1 MHRSD
6 YTAARHLQQQIPRSI
21 ADVLALLKQYGI
33 VQAAFSIL
41 HTILF
46 RKFSMLSKAL
56 TVAVLLAVSA
66 AHAQTAPSPLS
77 FRTVKIEAKSC
88 HGKDQENKPVCHESE
103 AVYPITG
110 DRHLDNWVRK
120 QFHGTLP
127 TQRSVQTKLNRDED
141 VKYANET
148 NPQKLREYGDV
159 CRINEMETLELEGY
173 TPRYAVFKSVF
184 WEYQCGPHG
193 NASIS
198 LIVLKRG
205 VANPK
210 ALELKDILLPGQKA
224 RLVRLLKE
232 AYIKDLMEGG
242 SNRQQAQKTADRP
255 NSAYLSADWR
265 FGKDGIIFAYQSGDI
280 GDNFSYPEVT
290 LSPRDL
296 QGVIKGEILREIGHY
311 RKNPAVDYP

>member
-1 MHRSD
+1 
-6 YTAARHLQQQIPRSI
+6 
-21 ADVLALLKQYGI
+21 
-33 VQAAFSIL
+33 
-41 HTILF
+41 
-46 RKFSMLSKAL
+46 MLSKIFTL
-56 TVAVLLAVSA
+56 AVLSAVSA
-66 AHAQTAPSPLS
+66 AYAQTAPSSPLS
-77 FRTVKIEAKSC
+77 CRTVRLEAKSC
-88 HGKDQENKPVCHESE
+88 HGKDRENKPICHESE
-103 AVYPITG
+103 VAYPVTG

-120 QFHGTLP
+120 QFHGRLP
-127 TQRSVQTKLNRDED
+127 TQRSVQAKLNRDD
-141 VKYANET
+141 GVKYANET
-148 NPQKLREYGDV
+148 NPQRLREEGYA
-159 CRINEMETLELEGY
+159 CEINEMETLELEGY

-242 SNRQQAQKTADRP
+242 SNRQQAQRTADRP
-255 NSAYLSADWR
+255 DSAYLSADWH
-265 FGKDGIIFAYQSGDI
+265 FGKNGIIFAYQGGDI
-280 GDNFSYPEVT
+280 GDNFSYPEFT

-296 QGVIKGEILREIGHY
+296 RGVIKPEILREIGHY

>member
-1 MHRSD
+1 
-6 YTAARHLQQQIPRSI
+6 
-21 ADVLALLKQYGI
+21 
-33 VQAAFSIL
+33 
-41 HTILF
+41 
-46 RKFSMLSKAL
+46 MLSKAL
-56 TVAVLLAVSA
+56 TVAVLSIASVA
-66 AHAQTAPSPLS
+66 YAQTSPSPLS
-77 FRTVKIEAKSC
+77 FRTVKLEAKSC
-88 HGKDQENKPVCHESE
+88 HGKDRDNKPVCHEFE
-103 AVYPITG
+103 AVYPVTG

-120 QFHGTLP
+120 QFRGTLP
-127 TQRSVQTKLNRDED
+127 TRRSLQTKLNRDKD

-148 NPQKLREYGDV
+148 NPQRLREEGYG
-159 CRINEMETLELEGY
+159 CEINEMETLELEGY

-210 ALELKDILLPGQKA
+210 ALELRDILLPGQKA

-242 SNRQQAQKTADRP
+242 SNRQQAQEAADKP
-255 NSAYLSADWR
+255 DSAYLSTDWH
-265 FGKDGIIFAYQSGDI
+265 FGKNGIIFAYQGGDI
-280 GDNFSYPEVT
+280 GDTFSYPEFT

-296 QGVIKGEILREIGHY
+296 QGVIKPEILQEIGHY
-311 RKNPAVDYP
+311 RKNLAVDYP

>member
-1 MHRSD
+1 
-6 YTAARHLQQQIPRSI
+6 
-21 ADVLALLKQYGI
+21 
-33 VQAAFSIL
+33 
-41 HTILF
+41 
-46 RKFSMLSKAL
+46 MLSKAF
-56 TVAVLLAVSA
+56 TVALLSAAFA
-66 AHAQTAPSPLS
+66 AHAQAASSPLS

-88 HGKDQENKPVCHESE
+88 HGKDRDNKPICHESE
-103 AVYPITG
+103 VTYPVTG
-110 DRHLDNWVRK
+110 DRHLDNWVK
-120 QFHGTLP
+120 QRFHGTLP
-127 TQRSVQTKLNRDED
+127 TQRSVQAKLNRNEG
-141 VKYANET
+141 VKYANEI
-148 NPQKLREYGDV
+148 NPQRLREEGYG
-159 CRINEMETLELEGY
+159 CKINEMETLELEGY
-173 TPRYAVFKSVF
+173 TPRYAVFKSVY
-184 WEYQCGPHG
+184 WKDQCGPHG
-193 NASIS
+193 NGSIS

-265 FGKDGIIFAYQSGDI
+265 FGKDGIIFAYQGGDI
-280 GDNFSYPEVT
+280 GDTFSYPEFT

-296 QGVIKGEILREIGHY
+296 QGVIKPEILQEIGHY

>member
-1 MHRSD
+1 
-6 YTAARHLQQQIPRSI
+6 
-21 ADVLALLKQYGI
+21 
-33 VQAAFSIL
+33 
-41 HTILF
+41 
-46 RKFSMLSKAL
+46 MLSKAL
-56 TVAVLLAVSA
+56 TVAVLSIASVA
-66 AHAQTAPSPLS
+66 YAQTSPSPLS
-77 FRTVKIEAKSC
+77 FRTVKLEAKSC
-88 HGKDQENKPVCHESE
+88 HGKDRDNKPVCHEFE
-103 AVYPITG
+103 AVYPVTG

-120 QFHGTLP
+120 QFRGTLP
-127 TQRSVQTKLNRDED
+127 TRRSLQTKLNRDKD

-148 NPQKLREYGDV
+148 NPQRLSEEGYV
-159 CRINEMETLELEGY
+159 CEINEMETLELEGY

-210 ALELKDILLPGQKA
+210 ALELRDILLPGQKA

-242 SNRQQAQKTADRP
+242 SNRQQAQEAADKP
-255 NSAYLSADWR
+255 DSAYLSTDWH
-265 FGKDGIIFAYQSGDI
+265 FGKNGIIFAYQGGDI
-280 GDNFSYPEVT
+280 GDTFSYPEFT

-296 QGVIKGEILREIGHY
+296 QGVIKPEILQEIGHY

>member
-1 MHRSD
+1 
-6 YTAARHLQQQIPRSI
+6 
-21 ADVLALLKQYGI
+21 
-33 VQAAFSIL
+33 
-41 HTILF
+41 
-46 RKFSMLSKAL
+46 MLSKIF
-56 TVAVLLAVSA
+56 TVAVFSAVSA
-66 AHAQTAPSPLS
+66 AHAQTAPSSPLS
-77 FRTVKIEAKSC
+77 FRTVKLEAKSC
-88 HGKDQENKPVCHESE
+88 HGKNRDNKLVCHEFE
-103 AVYPITG
+103 AVYPVTG
-110 DRHLDNWVRK
+110 DRHLDHWVRK
-120 QFHGTLP
+120 QFRGTLP
-127 TQRSVQTKLNRDED
+127 TRRSLQTKLNRSDS

-148 NPQKLREYGDV
+148 NPKRLREEGYG
-159 CRINEMETLELEGY
+159 CEINEMETLELEGY

-210 ALELKDILLPGQKA
+210 ALEIKDILLPGQKA

-242 SNRQQAQKTADRP
+242 SNRQQAQRTADRP
-255 NSAYLSADWR
+255 DSAYLSTDWR
-265 FGKDGIIFAYQSGDI
+265 FGKDGIIFAYQGGDI
-280 GDNFSYPEVT
+280 GGTFSYPEFT

-296 QGVIKGEILREIGHY
+296 QGVIKPEILREIGHY

>member
-1 MHRSD
+1 
-6 YTAARHLQQQIPRSI
+6 
-21 ADVLALLKQYGI
+21 
-33 VQAAFSIL
+33 
-41 HTILF
+41 
-46 RKFSMLSKAL
+46 MLSKIFTL
-56 TVAVLLAVSA
+56 AVLSAVSA
-66 AHAQTAPSPLS
+66 THAQTAPSSLS
-77 FRTVKIEAKSC
+77 FRTVKLEAKSC
-88 HGKDQENKPVCHESE
+88 HGKDQENKPICHESE
-103 AVYPITG
+103 VVYPVTG

-120 QFHGTLP
+120 QFHGNLP
-127 TQRSVQTKLNRDED
+127 TQRSVQTKLNRSDS

-148 NPQKLREYGDV
+148 NPQRLHEEGGV
-159 CRINEMETLELEGY
+159 CEISEMNTLELAGY

-184 WEYQCGPHG
+184 WEYQCGSHG
-193 NASIS
+193 NGSIS

-232 AYIKDLMEGG
+232 AYIKDLMAGG

-255 NSAYLSADWR
+255 DSAYLSTDWR
-265 FGKDGIIFAYQSGDI
+265 FGKDGIIFAYQGGDI
-280 GDNFSYPEVT
+280 GDTFSYPEFT

-296 QGVIKGEILREIGHY
+296 QGVIKPEILREIGHF

>member
-1 MHRSD
+1 
-6 YTAARHLQQQIPRSI
+6 
-21 ADVLALLKQYGI
+21 
-33 VQAAFSIL
+33 
-41 HTILF
+41 
-46 RKFSMLSKAL
+46 MLSKIF
-56 TVAVLLAVSA
+56 TVAVLSAVSA
-66 AHAQTAPSPLS
+66 AHAQTAPSSPLS
-77 FRTVKIEAKSC
+77 FRTVKLEAKSC
-88 HGKDQENKPVCHESE
+88 HGKNRDNKPVCHEFE
-103 AVYPITG
+103 AVYPVTG
-110 DRHLDNWVRK
+110 DRHLDHWVRK
-120 QFHGTLP
+120 QFRGTLP
-127 TQRSVQTKLNRDED
+127 TRRSLQTKLNRDD
-141 VKYANET
+141 GVKYANET
-148 NPQKLREYGDV
+148 NPQRLREEGYA
-159 CRINEMETLELEGY
+159 CEINKMETLELEGY

-242 SNRQQAQKTADRP
+242 SNRQQAQRTADRP
-255 NSAYLSADWR
+255 DSDYLSADWH
-265 FGKDGIIFAYQSGDI
+265 FGKNGIIFAYQGGDI
-280 GDNFSYPEVT
+280 GDNFSYPEFT

>member
-1 MHRSD
+1 
-6 YTAARHLQQQIPRSI
+6 
-21 ADVLALLKQYGI
+21 
-33 VQAAFSIL
+33 
-41 HTILF
+41 
-46 RKFSMLSKAL
+46 MLSKIFTL
-56 TVAVLLAVSA
+56 AVLSAVSA
-66 AHAQTAPSPLS
+66 AYAQTAPSSPLS
-77 FRTVKIEAKSC
+77 FRTVRLEAKSC
-88 HGKDQENKPVCHESE
+88 HGKDQENKPICHES
-103 AVYPITG
+103 AVAYSVTG

-120 QFHGTLP
+120 QFRGTLP
-127 TQRSVQTKLNRDED
+127 TRRSLQTKLNRSDS

-148 NPQKLREYGDV
+148 NPQRLREEGYA
-159 CRINEMETLELEGY
+159 CEINEMETLELEGY

-193 NASIS
+193 NTSIS

-210 ALELKDILLPGQKA
+210 TLELKDILLPSQQA

-232 AYIKDLMEGG
+232 AYIKDLMAGG

-255 NSAYLSADWR
+255 DSAYLSADWR
-265 FGKDGIIFAYQSGDI
+265 FGKNGIIFAYQGGDI
-280 GDNFSYPEVT
+280 GDNFSYPEFT

-296 QGVIKGEILREIGHY
+296 RGVIKPEILREIGHY

>member
-1 MHRSD
+1 
-6 YTAARHLQQQIPRSI
+6 
-21 ADVLALLKQYGI
+21 
-33 VQAAFSIL
+33 
-41 HTILF
+41 
-46 RKFSMLSKAL
+46 MLSKIF
-56 TVAVLLAVSA
+56 TVAVFSAVSA
-66 AHAQTAPSPLS
+66 AYAQTAPSPLS
-77 FRTVKIEAKSC
+77 FRIVKLEAQSC
-88 HGKDQENKPVCHESE
+88 HGKDQENKPICHESE
-103 AVYPITG
+103 VAYPVTG

-120 QFHGTLP
+120 RFHGRLP
-127 TQRSVQTKLNRDED
+127 TQRSVQTKLNRSDS

-148 NPQKLREYGDV
+148 NPQRLREEGGV
-159 CRINEMETLELEGY
+159 CEISEMNTLELAGY

-193 NASIS
+193 NSSIS

-242 SNRQQAQKTADRP
+242 SNRQQAQETADRP
-255 NSAYLSADWR
+255 DSAYLSADWR
-265 FGKDGIIFAYQSGDI
+265 FGKNGIIFAYQGGDI
-280 GDNFSYPEVT
+280 GDNFSYPEFT

-296 QGVIKGEILREIGHY
+296 QGVIKLEILREIGHY
-311 RKNPAVDYP
+311 RKNSAVDYP

>member
-1 MHRSD
+1 
-6 YTAARHLQQQIPRSI
+6 
-21 ADVLALLKQYGI
+21 
-33 VQAAFSIL
+33 
-41 HTILF
+41 
-46 RKFSMLSKAL
+46 MLSKIFTL
-56 TVAVLLAVSA
+56 AVLSAVSA

-77 FRTVKIEAKSC
+77 FRTVELEAKSC
-88 HGKDQENKPVCHESE
+88 QGKDRENKPICHKSE
-103 AVYPITG
+103 VAYPVTG

-120 QFHGTLP
+120 QFRGTLP
-127 TQRSVQTKLNRDED
+127 TRRSLQTKLNRSDS

-148 NPQKLREYGDV
+148 NPQRLREEGYG
-159 CRINEMETLELEGY
+159 CEINEMETLELEGY

-210 ALELKDILLPGQKA
+210 ALEIKDILLPGQKA
-224 RLVRLLKE
+224 KLVRLLKE
-232 AYIKDLMEGG
+232 AYIKDLMAGG

-255 NSAYLSADWR
+255 DGAYLSADWR
-265 FGKDGIIFAYQSGDI
+265 FGKDGIIFAYQGGDI
-280 GDNFSYPEVT
+280 GDNFSYPEFT

-296 QGVIKGEILREIGHY
+296 QGVIKPEILREIGHY